1 MAWLKVLP
9 SLCSS
14 KLIQAIVE
22 RVKKRER
29 KRERGRSLL
38 DLVGVIFNEVTFLV
52 MYIRPF
58 ISAAHF
64 TQTAFRV
71 YGNIVG
77 DNIGSGRRNACSRN
91 RTRFTN
97 ELNCKAKELLM

>member
-58 ISAAHF
+58 IAAHL
-64 TQTAFRV
+64 TQTAFRD
-71 YGNIVG
+71 IVG